1 MDVSPFPYQGPLQ
14 PEQVSGRRELI
25 ADLTERLTEHRVTA
39 LLGPRRYGKT
49 SVMRRVAADVIG
61 AGASVVWVDLYEV
74 ASMADV
80 AARLDDAIA
89 RVPGRFAELAGR
101 VAAAASIHLGVVSFE
116 LRAAGKS
123 RPDPLLVAHGL
134 LEILTRTAAD
144 APTIVVFDEFSSISR
159 VDGAAG
165 LLRTKLQH
173 HYQDIGLVFAGS
185 EPSMM
190 RTLFSD
196 QAAPFYAQADLVEIG
211 PLSTAEVVDLVTD
224 GFAATGRRAG
234 PLPSLVA
241 AFAGGHPQRSMQ
253 AADAA
258 WRLTDPG
265 GEATAATWEE
275 ALSGLR
281 DATADGNERLFS
293 GLQDGE
299 KTVLRAIASGG
310 SIFGTAAHV
319 LDLPTGTAQHARRTL
334 VDRGHL
340 ANSDGGY
347 IIVDPV
353 LADWVRHRFL
363 I

>member
-14 PEQVSGRRELI
+14 PDQVRARRELI

-49 SVMRRVAADVIG
+49 SVLRRVASDVIH
-61 AGASVVWVDLYEV
+61 AGVSIVWIDLYEV
-74 ASMADV
+74 ASMSDV

-89 RVPGRFAELAGR
+89 SVPGRFAELANK
-101 VAAAASIHLGVVSFE
+101 VAAAASVNLGVVSFE
-116 LRAAGKS
+116 LRSATRS

-134 LEILTRTAAD
+134 LDVLTRTAAES
-144 APTIVVFDEFSSISR
+144 PTVVVFDEFSSISR

-173 HYQDIGLVFAGS
+173 HFQEIGLVFAGS

-211 PLSTAEVVDLVTD
+211 PLSNEEVVDVVTE
-224 GFAATGRRAG
+224 GFVATGRRAG
-234 PLPSLVA
+234 PLPRNIA
-241 AFAGGHPQRSMQ
+241 AFTHGHPQRSMQ
-253 AADAA
+253 AADTA
-258 WRLTDPG
+258 WRLVAPG
-265 GEATAATWEE
+265 DEADATTWEE
-275 ALSGLR
+275 TLTLLR

-299 KTVLRAIASGG
+299 KAVLRAIASGG
-310 SIFGTAAHV
+310 SIFGTAASV
-319 LDLPTGTAQHARRTL
+319 LDLPTGTAQHARRRL

-340 ANSDGGY
+340 TSGDSGVS
-347 IIVDPV
+347 IVDPV
-353 LADWVRHRFL
+353 FADWIRRRFP